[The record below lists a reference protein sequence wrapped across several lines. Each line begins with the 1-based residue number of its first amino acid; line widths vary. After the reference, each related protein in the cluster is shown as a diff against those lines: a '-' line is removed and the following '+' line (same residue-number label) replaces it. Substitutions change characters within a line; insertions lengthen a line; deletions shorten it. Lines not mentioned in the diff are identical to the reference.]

1 MPLLGCLLIAAAN
14 IHAEYQI
21 KSWTTDDGLPQN
33 TVRSITQTPDGYL
46 WLTTLD
52 GLARFDGVRF
62 TIFNKG
68 NTEGFGTNRLNQIIQ
83 SPDGDLWIGA
93 ETDFVIRYHAG
104 AFMTFALNKDS
115 LPNGLNGLPNG
126 FIRNLTLDDAG
137 VPVVFSGVGI
147 FRWNGENFA
156 PFAPLAGE
164 TGNSSALWSASGAF
178 WYSNENVLHR
188 LANGKIDDFPLSGG
202 QDDAFIVKLYEDRR
216 GRMWIGTRQAGL
228 FVVENNQLRRYT
240 TADGLP
246 DNDAKPAMEDRD
258 GNLWIIT
265 PSGAAMLTSDG
276 SLQVMTTAQ
285 GLSENYTVSVFQ
297 DREGSIWIGNFRRGI
312 SRLTKQMIQFYSMK
326 DGLAAQAVYP
336 IYQLA
341 NQDILLG
348 GGGLTRWHDERFS
361 VFQANAARLPK
372 AATAITQ
379 DRSGRVWFGHWS
391 GAYFY
396 ENGKL
401 TDFSGRLGQQ
411 PTVLDIYEDR
421 RGAIWFASNAGLFI
435 YQNDAITNLTTADNL
450 ISNDVKVIHESD
462 DGAMWF
468 GTYGGLSKYQD
479 GKFQSFTVRD
489 GLGSDQIRSL
499 YEDAD
504 KTLWIGSYDGGLTRL
519 KDGKFTRY
527 TTKDGLYNEGVFCI
541 LEDDRHNFWMSS
553 NRGIYRVA
561 KQQLND
567 FADGKIS
574 RIESIAYGKA
584 DGLLETE
591 CNGGQQ
597 PAGIR
602 ARDGKLWFPTQNGAA
617 VIDPNKIQTNPVAPP
632 VVIEAAKV
640 DNKTVSVGA
649 PIRIEAGENNLE
661 INYTGLSFVK
671 PELISFKYK
680 LEGQDAD
687 WVEAGTRRAA
697 YYSYLPPG
705 NYTFRVIAAN
715 SDGVWNADGKSL
727 AIVVIPPFYR
737 TWWFSILSLII
748 IFGAVYLIYRQR
760 INRLENQRR
769 TRENFSREMITSQEK
784 ERQRIAAELHDGL
797 GQSLL
802 VIKNRALLGTMS
814 PEDRAE
820 SQEQFE
826 EISRASSQ
834 AIEEVREIAYNLRP
848 YHLDRLG
855 LTRSINAMLETINNS
870 TAIEFAFEI
879 MPLENIFPKNEEVI
893 VYRIVQE
900 CVNNIIKHSQAT
912 EASVLIHRGTR
923 GLTMTIED
931 NGRGFTPH
939 SSGSGKG
946 GFGLIGIE
954 ERVRILGGN
963 LQIRSAP
970 DNGTTIIIK
979 ELG

>member
-1 MPLLGCLLIAAAN
+1 MLTILIAAQTFVGAQ
-14 IHAEYQI
+14 YQI

-33 TVRSITQTPDGYL
+33 TVRSILQTPDGYL

-62 TIFNKG
+62 TIYNKS
-68 NTEGFGTNRLNQIIQ
+68 NTEGFGTNRLNHLIQ

-93 ETDFVIRYHAG
+93 ETDFVIRRHAG
-104 AFMTFALNKDS
+104 VFTTFALNK
-115 LPNGLNGLPNG
+115 NGLPDG
-126 FIRNLTLDDAG
+126 FIRNLTLDNAG
-137 VPVVFSGVGI
+137 VPVVFSHVGI
-147 FRWNGENFA
+147 FRWNGENFV
-156 PFAPLAGE
+156 PFAPLATE
-164 TGNSSALWSASGAF
+164 TGNSSARWSASGAF

-188 LANGKIDDFPLSGG
+188 LANGKIDDFPLPDTAEDS
-202 QDDAFIVKLYEDRR
+202 FIVKLYEDRR
-216 GRMWIGTRQAGL
+216 GRMWIGTRKSGL
-228 FVVENNQLRRYT
+228 FVVEGDNLKRYT
-240 TADGLP
+240 IADGLP
-246 DNDAKPAMEDRD
+246 DNDAKPATEDRD
-258 GNLWIIT
+258 GNLWIVT
-265 PSGAAMLTSDG
+265 PSGAATLAPDG
-276 SLQVMTTAQ
+276 GLKVITTTQ
-285 GLSENYTVSVFQ
+285 GLSENYAADAFQ
-297 DREGSIWIGNFRRGI
+297 DREGSIWIGTFRRGI
-312 SRLTKQMIQFYSMK
+312 SRLTERTINFYSMK
-326 DGLAAQAVYP
+326 DGLAAQAVYS

-341 NQDILLG
+341 NDDILLG
-348 GGGLTRWHDERFS
+348 GGGKTLFHDARFS
-361 VFQANAARLPK
+361 TLSATEKDIPK
-372 AATAITQ
+372 SATAITQ
-379 DRSGRVWFGHWS
+379 DRTGRVWFGGWN

-396 ENGKL
+396 ENGWF
-401 TDFSGRLGQQ
+401 TDFSGRFGQ
-411 PTVLDIYEDR
+411 PSPAVVDIHEDQN
-421 RGAIWFASNAGLFI
+421 GAIWFASNAGLFK
-435 YQNDAITNLTTADNL
+435 YQNDVVSKLTTADNL
-450 ISNDVKVIHESD
+450 VSNDVRVIHESD
-462 DGAMWF
+462 DGALWF
-468 GTYGGLSKYQD
+468 GTYGGLSKYQN
-479 GKFQSFTVRD
+479 GEFQPFTVKD
-489 GLGSDQIRSL
+489 GLGSDQIRSI
-499 YEDAD
+499 YEDAE
-504 KTLWIGSYDGGLTRL
+504 KTLWIGSYDSGLTRL
-519 KDGKFTRY
+519 KNGKFTRY
-527 TTKDGLYNEGVFCI
+527 TTKDGLFNEGVFCI

-567 FADGKIS
+567 FADGKIP
-574 RIESIAYGKA
+574 RIESNAYGKA

-597 PAGIR
+597 PAGIK

-617 VIDPNKIQTNPVAPP
+617 VIDPNNIQTNPVAPP

-640 DNKTVSVGA
+640 DNKTVSVGE

-661 INYTGLSFVK
+661 IDYTGLSFVK
-671 PELISFKYK
+671 PELVTFRYR

-705 NYTFRVIAAN
+705 NYTFRVTAAN

-727 AIVVIPPFYR
+727 EIVVVPPFYR
-737 TWWFSILSLII
+737 TWWFSILSVCLIA
-748 IFGAVYLIYRQR
+748 GAVYLIYRQR

-802 VIKNRALLGTMS
+802 VIKNRALLGTLS

-855 LTRSINAMLETINNS
+855 LTQSIKAMLETINNS

-879 MPLENIFPKNEEVI
+879 MPLENAFPKNEEVI
-893 VYRIVQE
+893 VYRIAQE

-931 NGRGFTPH
+931 NGRGFTPNMN
-939 SSGSGKG
+939 SQTKG

-954 ERVRILGGN
+954 ERVRILGGT

-979 ELG
+979 ELGESGKR